1 MDDKVDEIYNK
12 TKYLN
17 AEFKKFARLDKNI
30 HDYDFKNYQDSL
42 KSYNKTY
49 NSFTNMTSTVI
60 EERDT
65 RFREIDVFSRLIL
78 DRIIFLGSEVNSTI
92 SNIIV
97 AQLLFLE
104 SIDKNSPISIY
115 INSPGGEIY
124 SGLSIYDTMQFIS
137 PEIVT
142 VCTGLGASMA
152 AVLLSGGSKG
162 KRFALR
168 HSRIMIHQP
177 LGGAKGQASDMEIN
191 LKQILDLKKE
201 LYEILAYHTGKSF
214 KEIEKD
220 SDRDYWMTSEE
231 AKNYGIIDDI
241 FYKKNNK

>member
-1 MDDKVDEIYNK
+1 MDNFDEEFK
-12 TKYLN
+12 KCKYLN
-17 AEFKKFARLDKNI
+17 EEFKKFAKLDKNI
-30 HDYDFKNYQDSL
+30 HDYDFKNYQDYL
-42 KSYNKTY
+42 NFNNNY

-65 RFREIDVFSRLIL
+65 RFREIDVFSRLIM

-152 AVLLSGGSKG
+152 AILLAGGSKG
-162 KRFALR
+162 KRFALK

-201 LYEILAYHTGKSF
+201 LYEILSYHTGKSF

-231 AKNYGIIDDI
+231 AKNNGIIDDI
-241 FYKKNNK
+241 FYKKENK

>member
-1 MDDKVDEIYNK
+1 MDYNVDEELKKY
-12 TKYLN
+12 KYLN
-17 AEFKKFARLDKNI
+17 EEFKKFAKSDKNI
-30 HDYDFKNYQDSL
+30 QDYDFKNYQDYL
-42 KSYNKTY
+42 NFNNKY

-65 RFREIDVFSRLIL
+65 RFREIDVFSRLIM

-137 PEIVT
+137 PEIIT

-152 AVLLSGGSKG
+152 AILLSGGSKG

-191 LKQILDLKKE
+191 LRQILDIKKE
-201 LYEILAYHTGKSF
+201 LYEILSYHTGKSF

-231 AKNYGIIDDI
+231 AKKYGIIDDI

>member
-1 MDDKVDEIYNK
+1 
-12 TKYLN
+12 
-17 AEFKKFARLDKNI
+17 
-30 HDYDFKNYQDSL
+30 
-42 KSYNKTY
+42 
-49 NSFTNMTSTVI
+49 MTSTVI

-65 RFREIDVFSRLIL
+65 RFREIDVFSRLIM

-124 SGLSIYDTMQFIS
+124 SGLSIYDTMQFIN
-137 PEIVT
+137 PEIIT

-231 AKNYGIIDDI
+231 AKKYGIIDDI
-241 FYKKNNK
+241 FYKKNKI

>member
-1 MDDKVDEIYNK
+1 MDNFDEELK
-12 TKYLN
+12 KCKYLN
-17 AEFKKFARLDKNI
+17 EEFKKFAKLDKNI
-30 HDYDFKNYQDSL
+30 NDYDFKNYQDYL
-42 KSYNKTY
+42 NFNNNY

-65 RFREIDVFSRLIL
+65 RFREIDVFSRLIM

-152 AVLLSGGSKG
+152 AILLAGGSKG
-162 KRFALR
+162 KRFALK

-201 LYEILAYHTGKSF
+201 LYEILSYHTGKSF
-214 KEIEKD
+214 KDIEKD

-241 FYKKNNK
+241 L

>member
-1 MDDKVDEIYNK
+1 MDDNFEEKCNEG
-12 TKYLN
+12 KYLYN
-17 AEFKKFARLDKNI
+17 EFYKFAKLDKNI
-30 HDYDFKNYQDSL
+30 KDYEFKNYQDTI
-42 KSYNKTY
+42 N
-49 NSFTNMTSTVI
+49 NSQHDSFRNMTSTVI

-65 RFREIDVFSRLIL
+65 RFREIDVFSRLIM

-104 SIDKNSPISIY
+104 SIDKNSPISLY

-124 SGLSIYDTMQFIS
+124 SGLSIYDTMQFIN
-137 PEIVT
+137 PDIIT

-152 AVLLSGGSKG
+152 AILLAGGAKG
-162 KRFALR
+162 KRFALK

-201 LYEILAYHTGKSF
+201 LYEILSYHTGKSF

-231 AKNYGIIDDI
+231 AKKYGIIDDI
-241 FYKKNNK
+241 FYKKENK

>member
-1 MDDKVDEIYNK
+1 MDNRFDEELK
-12 TKYLN
+12 KSKYLN
-17 AEFKKFARLDKNI
+17 EEFKKFAKLDKNI
-30 HDYDFKNYQDSL
+30 QDYDFKNYQDYL
-42 KSYNKTY
+42 NFNNQYD
-49 NSFTNMTSTVI
+49 SFKNMTSTVI

-65 RFREIDVFSRLIL
+65 RFREIDVFSRLIM

-124 SGLSIYDTMQFIS
+124 SGLSIYDTMQFIG
-137 PEIVT
+137 PEIIT

-152 AVLLSGGSKG
+152 AILLSGGSKG
-162 KRFALR
+162 KRFALK

-201 LYEILAYHTGKSF
+201 LYEILSYHTGKSF

>member
-1 MDDKVDEIYNK
+1 MDNK
-12 TKYLN
+12 FEEELKKSKYLN
-17 AEFKKFARLDKNI
+17 EEFKKFAKLDKNI
-30 HDYDFKNYQDSL
+30 QDYDFKNYQDYL
-42 KSYNKTY
+42 NFNNQYD
-49 NSFTNMTSTVI
+49 SFKNMTSTVI

-65 RFREIDVFSRLIL
+65 RFREIDVFSRLIM

-124 SGLSIYDTMQFIS
+124 SGLSIYDTMQFID
-137 PEIVT
+137 PEIIT

-152 AVLLSGGSKG
+152 AILLSGGSKG
-162 KRFALR
+162 KRFALK

-201 LYEILAYHTGKSF
+201 LYEILSYHTGKSF

-231 AKNYGIIDDI
+231 AKKYGIIDDI

>member
-1 MDDKVDEIYNK
+1 MDYNVGEELK
-12 TKYLN
+12 KYKYLN
-17 AEFKKFARLDKNI
+17 EEFKKFSKLDKNI
-30 HDYDFKNYQDSL
+30 QDYDFKNYQDSL
-42 KSYNKTY
+42 NFNNNYE
-49 NSFTNMTSTVI
+49 SFKNMTSTVI

-65 RFREIDVFSRLIL
+65 RFREIDVFSRLIM

-124 SGLSIYDTMQFIS
+124 SGLSIYDTMQFIG
-137 PEIVT
+137 PEIIT

-152 AVLLSGGSKG
+152 AILLAGGSKG
-162 KRFALR
+162 KRFALK

-201 LYEILAYHTGKSF
+201 LYEILSYHTGKSF

-231 AKNYGIIDDI
+231 AKKYGIIDDI

>member
-1 MDDKVDEIYNK
+1 MDYNVDEELKKY
-12 TKYLN
+12 KYLN
-17 AEFKKFARLDKNI
+17 EEFKKFAKLDKNI
-30 HDYDFKNYQDSL
+30 QDYDFKNYQDYL
-42 KSYNKTY
+42 NFNNNY

-65 RFREIDVFSRLIL
+65 RFREIDVFSRLIM

-124 SGLSIYDTMQFIS
+124 SGLSIYDTMQFIG
-137 PEIVT
+137 PEIIT

-152 AVLLSGGSKG
+152 AILLSGGSKG
-162 KRFALR
+162 KRFALK

-201 LYEILAYHTGKSF
+201 LYEILSYHTGKSF

-231 AKNYGIIDDI
+231 AKKYGIIDDI

>member
-1 MDDKVDEIYNK
+1 MDNRFDEELK
-12 TKYLN
+12 KSKYLN
-17 AEFKKFARLDKNI
+17 EEFKKFAKLDKNI
-30 HDYDFKNYQDSL
+30 QDYDFKNYQDYL
-42 KSYNKTY
+42 NFNNQYD
-49 NSFTNMTSTVI
+49 SFKNMTSTVI

-65 RFREIDVFSRLIL
+65 RFREIDVFSRLIM

-124 SGLSIYDTMQFIS
+124 SGLSIYDTMQFIG
-137 PEIVT
+137 PEIIT

-152 AVLLSGGSKG
+152 AILLSGGSKG
-162 KRFALR
+162 KRFALK

-201 LYEILAYHTGKSF
+201 LYEILSYHTGKSF

-231 AKNYGIIDDI
+231 AKKYGIIDDI

>member
-1 MDDKVDEIYNK
+1 M
-12 TKYLN
+12 
-17 AEFKKFARLDKNI
+17 
-30 HDYDFKNYQDSL
+30 
-42 KSYNKTY
+42 
-49 NSFTNMTSTVI
+49 
-60 EERDT
+60 
-65 RFREIDVFSRLIL
+65 

>member
-1 MDDKVDEIYNK
+1 MDNFDEEFK
-12 TKYLN
+12 KCKYLN
-17 AEFKKFARLDKNI
+17 EEFKKFAKLDKNI
-30 HDYDFKNYQDSL
+30 QDYDFKNYQDYL
-42 KSYNKTY
+42 NFNNNY

-65 RFREIDVFSRLIL
+65 RFREIDVFSRLIM

-152 AVLLSGGSKG
+152 AILLAGGSKG
-162 KRFALR
+162 KRFALK

-201 LYEILAYHTGKSF
+201 LYEILSYHTGKSF
-214 KEIEKD
+214 TDIEKE

>member
-1 MDDKVDEIYNK
+1 MDNFDEEFK
-12 TKYLN
+12 KCKYLN
-17 AEFKKFARLDKNI
+17 EEFKKFAKLDKNI
-30 HDYDFKNYQDSL
+30 QDYDFKNYQDYL
-42 KSYNKTY
+42 NFNNNY

-65 RFREIDVFSRLIL
+65 RFREIDVFSRLIM

-152 AVLLSGGSKG
+152 AILLAGGSKG
-162 KRFALR
+162 KRFALK

-201 LYEILAYHTGKSF
+201 LYEILSYHTGKSF
-214 KEIEKD
+214 KDIEKD